1 MLAPFFRN
9 NPRIFAFISNYR
21 KQILVLFLLS
31 FISSG
36 FPLVIPYISKLF
48 IDKVFIAKEFNKFW
62 TLSFLGLG
70 LFFLSVLVKAISNIV
85 KNKIAVK
92 LRFNLSNK
100 FIRKLFS
107 LDLSFF
113 QNRSVGENIYRLSDT
128 EQIVNFSTEQCPV
141 FLADIVK
148 LPVILGIAFWINLP
162 MTISLLILSPLF
174 ILQSV
179 YLQRKLKPIYEQIW
193 GYSSRLSKEVAEIFA
208 RIQVIKV
215 LGLET
220 YKKNSYLKSLIEN
233 IRWKIKSFRWFII
246 SSLSA
251 SFLSQAIYGAITLYG
266 GWLIIKGRLTLGSYT
281 AVMLYLTQ
289 LGALLQSLGSRFEYI
304 TQDIVSIEKF
314 TEVMET
320 EPQIK
325 DNPQAKSLPSINGG
339 INLDNVWFGY
349 KKESPVFKGISFDI
363 PGRSWVSIAGPSGC
377 GKTTLINLI
386 LRLHDPDRGS
396 IILGGLDLKLIK
408 LKSLWKKIGIAT
420 QQPFLFNLTVGENIA
435 YGLKSKDMS
444 LIEESAKVAGIHDFI
459 AELPDGYNTIIGEDA
474 CFLSYGAKQKIAV
487 ARAILRKPEI
497 LILDEAFACIDS
509 LAEEGI
515 ISRLKNMTDIK
526 IVIIV
531 SHRLSTVLSA
541 DFTLFIKGPQDI
553 IMDKPQEL
561 LRKEKAFRSLFA
573 EQLKVE

>member
-1 MLAPFFRN
+1 
-9 NPRIFAFISNYR
+9 
-21 KQILVLFLLS
+21 
-31 FISSG
+31 
-36 FPLVIPYISKLF
+36 
-48 IDKVFIAKEFNKFW
+48 
-62 TLSFLGLG
+62 
-70 LFFLSVLVKAISNIV
+70 
-85 KNKIAVK
+85 
-92 LRFNLSNK
+92 
-100 FIRKLFS
+100 
-107 LDLSFF
+107 
-113 QNRSVGENIYRLSDT
+113 
-128 EQIVNFSTEQCPV
+128 PV

-325 DNPQAKSLPSINGG
+325 DNPQAKSILSINGG

-363 PGRSWVSIAGPSGC
+363 PGQSWVSIAGPSGC

-386 LRLHDPDRGS
+386 LRLYDPDRGS
-396 IILGGLDLKLIK
+396 VILGGLDLKLIK

-435 YGLKSKDMS
+435 YSLKSKDMS